1 MLQGFDFGAIFT
13 AAGLAKLG
21 QIIIGDLTMA
31 GDNVVIM
38 GSLASGLPPRDRKK
52 VLMFGVGMA
61 LVCLITFAVIAT
73 QLLRVTGLVF
83 AGGLLLLW
91 VAYNMW
97 TRAPSARGS
106 VVVDDPET
114 AAVEGPPASKTVLQ
128 AAIGIAI
135 ADLSMSLDN
144 VLLVASIARDNPA
157 LLFIGLTFSV
167 LFMGFA
173 ANYVARLIERY
184 SWLNY
189 VGLAVILWVA
199 VRHDLRRLG
208 RRRACAGLEERASAR
223 LGPFDGPQPD
233 QRQRA
238 HRLRRD
244 TVHRHRP
251 RRRQCDRRRR
261 ARGGAPGRA
270 AQESHPDRRACGAG
284 AANRLCASGHA
295 IAADRRPGAGRR
307 DSTPLG
313 RVADVPR
320 DPAQGR
326 KRRVPTRSLGDEHSG
341 LKPARS
347 FASAAWGVA
356 LADVSMSLDNV
367 LAVAGAARDHPWVL
381 VFGLIL
387 SVLLMGLAANFIARY
402 IDRYR
407 WIAWVGLS

>member
-52 VLMFGVGMA
+52 VLLFGVGMA
-61 LVCLITFAVIAT
+61 LIFLITFAVIAT

-97 TRAPSARGS
+97 RELHPPKTI
-106 VVVDDPET
+106 VCDDPDT
-114 AAVEGPPASKTVLQ
+114 PAVEGPPASKTLLQ
-128 AAIGIAI
+128 AAIGITV

-167 LFMGFA
+167 LFMGLA

-199 VRHDLRRLG
+199 VG
-208 RRRACAGLEERASAR
+208 MIYEG
-223 LGPFDGPQPD
+223 
-233 QRQRA
+233 
-238 HRLRRD
+238 
-244 TVHRHRP
+244 
-251 RRRQCDRRRR
+251 
-261 ARGGAPGRA
+261 
-270 AQESHPDRRACGAG
+270 
-284 AANRLCASGHA
+284 
-295 IAADRRPGAGRR
+295 
-307 DSTPLG
+307 
-313 RVADVPR
+313 
-320 DPAQGR
+320 
-326 KRRVPTRSLGDEHSG
+326 
-341 LKPARS
+341 
-347 FASAAWGVA
+347 
-356 LADVSMSLDNV
+356 
-367 LAVAGAARDHPWVL
+367 
-381 VFGLIL
+381 
-387 SVLLMGLAANFIARY
+387 
-402 IDRYR
+402 
-407 WIAWVGLS
+407 WVGGDHVLGLRKVLGLG